1 MIEILVSRLNL
12 KERIASELSLSPH
25 KVVETAANLR
35 NVTELEVERY
45 IQQDGA
51 TKLKTEDLRALE
63 QRIEKR
69 LMKTKKL
76 VKDST

>member
-12 KERIASELSLSPH
+12 KKRIASELSLSPH
-25 KVVETAANLR
+25 KVVETASSLR